1 MLETAAIV
9 LTASTPF
16 IHYPPVRATP
26 PRIEVVT
33 DRGPILE
40 LVVRC
45 PAGTA
50 IITYSKIER
59 VFCGPKGGCS
69 ADRND
74 VIGRVCR

>member
-1 MLETAAIV
+1 MLEAAAIV

-16 IHYPPVRATP
+16 IHYPPVRTAP
-26 PRIEVVT
+26 PRVEVVT

-40 LVVRC
+40 IVVRC
-45 PAGTA
+45 PVGTA

-69 ADRND
+69 ADRHN
-74 VIGRVCR
+74 VIGKVCR